1 MIRTEELEAA
11 FASSSA
17 AFVHDPAD
25 CPDTDRTQS
34 AQEAEL
40 LALRRQLATE
50 PKEERFLFVLS
61 TRMLDYI
68 RKKAGRDG
76 TVAGVIRELILNDMT
91 K

>member
-1 MIRTEELEAA
+1 MIRTEELEAS
-11 FASSSA
+11 FASSTT

-25 CPDTDRTQS
+25 RQDPNKVQS
-34 AQEAEL
+34 VQEAEL
-40 LALRRQLATE
+40 LALRRQLAAE

-76 TVAGVIRELILNDMT
+76 TVAGVLREFILNDMT